1 MTQALNMA
9 LLGNNVNTSG
19 QVSLTAGVSG
29 VLPTANGGTGGTLPV
44 ANGGTGRSTLTA
56 NAVLLGN
63 TTTAVQMIAPGTSG
77 NVLRSTG
84 TTWASAAIGEYD
96 GNNFQLFT
104 ASGTFTVPAGITG
117 IKVTVRAGGGG
128 GGAGSESC
136 ATFSGGSGGF
146 GGLSLGF
153 LTVTPGG
160 TFAVTV
166 GAGGAGSNSTNGSAG
181 GASSFATNFTTTGGG
196 GGAFGSGQNGA
207 NGADGTG
214 SGATFNTMIARPE
227 VRYRPRATSATA
239 GVAYAVGSTINWAG
253 GGGTGELGSGGNNAS
268 GGVGGA
274 VLVEW

>member
-84 TTWASAAIGEYD
+84 TTWASSAIGEYD
-96 GNNFQLFT
+96 GANFQLFT
-104 ASGTFTVPAGITG
+104 ASGTFTVPVGITT

-128 GGAGSESC
+128 GGAKYPQCGRHFC
-136 ATFSGGSGGF
+136 AAGRWAGRVSHGA
-146 GGLSLGF
+146 LRLGA
-153 LTVTPGG
+153 TPGP
-160 TFAVTV
+160 A
-166 GAGGAGSNSTNGSAG
+166 GARRARLVRHGAGSAHRIPTVPDRRG
-181 GASSFATNFTTTGGG
+181 GA
-196 GGAFGSGQNGA
+196 
-207 NGADGTG
+207 
-214 SGATFNTMIARPE
+214 
-227 VRYRPRATSATA
+227 
-239 GVAYAVGSTINWAG
+239 
-253 GGGTGELGSGGNNAS
+253 
-268 GGVGGA
+268 GVGGA
-274 VLVEW
+274 GPGRVRKTA